1 MEEAYRFSAEN
12 GWILQKHG
20 LIIILSKMRK
30 TKKKK
35 NKTGEA
41 GYGRQ
46 DLTRAVCL
54 RIIYRIMSVKPG
66 LVLVSTGVLKLE
78 KPSAGRDRAVN
89 RNLKINADNNKLA
102 YAA

>member
-1 MEEAYRFSAEN
+1 MK
-12 GWILQKHG
+12 ILKRHFTKMNFRCK
-20 LIIILSKMRK
+20 INCTVRLSS
-30 TKKKK
+30 
-35 NKTGEA
+35 N
-41 GYGRQ
+41 
-46 DLTRAVCL
+46 
-54 RIIYRIMSVKPG
+54 KPG